1 MSDKMTESHVAA
13 QCHLEAQP
21 LDGVPVN
28 VSSSGGIPILEHIEI
43 EDVSSDDKTI
53 SPTTARNICNSD
65 MSATVQA
72 VLRTSKHERDA
83 LIAARRK
90 LMQFSSFLKRKGFSE
105 EDIFEKLHQD
115 GYFSR
120 PCERDDFGLPKLSS
134 CCKSALPSE
143 EPKLFD
149 ELSHK
154 ENGVGKAPNVVAP
167 NPFVDKM
174 KGKIDLGVDNKVFD
188 EGSDRNSKPEN
199 GCKANDSSGK
209 SWSQVVKE
217 ASPVTPTFK
226 LSFVPPPEG
235 VATVTPPD
243 EALKAGNDKLR
254 TTIVGSFTKG
264 TLSYNRVLEFAN
276 NVWKSRGLVHVG
288 QKDARTFFFRFN
300 SENAMNNALAKG
312 TWYID
317 RKPMIVHAWG
327 TNANS
332 VQSLPLWVKCEKLPD
347 SYWTQECLSR
357 LASVIGPP
365 LYADDMTSKLE
376 VLPFAR
382 ICVQYTVGD
391 DLPVSIPVTVL
402 DPISDAKSIEEVLVS
417 YPNKPLVCNACK
429 SLGHLIGACPT
440 VTRKWVRKDR
450 TSANGPSEK
459 PSVAT
464 SPQPPVGNT
473 SCPESTTPVTL
484 GHTPAKVPTPAAC
497 SDDSATPIKAF
508 KNLRKVDEIDAKQ
521 AVVTGP
527 DEPLFIP
534 SKSQRKRLKKAQGK
548 SSTPPPL

>member
-188 EGSDRNSKPEN
+188 EG
-199 GCKANDSSGK
+199 
-209 SWSQVVKE
+209 
-217 ASPVTPTFK
+217 
-226 LSFVPPPEG
+226 
-235 VATVTPPD
+235 
-243 EALKAGNDKLR
+243 
-254 TTIVGSFTKG
+254 
-264 TLSYNRVLEFAN
+264 
-276 NVWKSRGLVHVG
+276 
-288 QKDARTFFFRFN
+288 
-300 SENAMNNALAKG
+300 
-312 TWYID
+312 
-317 RKPMIVHAWG
+317 
-327 TNANS
+327 
-332 VQSLPLWVKCEKLPD
+332 
-347 SYWTQECLSR
+347 
-357 LASVIGPP
+357 
-365 LYADDMTSKLE
+365 
-376 VLPFAR
+376 
-382 ICVQYTVGD
+382 
-391 DLPVSIPVTVL
+391 
-402 DPISDAKSIEEVLVS
+402 
-417 YPNKPLVCNACK
+417 
-429 SLGHLIGACPT
+429 
-440 VTRKWVRKDR
+440 KWVRKDR